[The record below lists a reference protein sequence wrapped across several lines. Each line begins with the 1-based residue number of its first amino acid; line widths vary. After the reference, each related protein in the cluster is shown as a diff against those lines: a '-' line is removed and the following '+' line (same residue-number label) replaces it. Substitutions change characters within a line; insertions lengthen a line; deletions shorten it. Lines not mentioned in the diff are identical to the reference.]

1 MGIYEKFYVSK
12 SKYIYFSE
20 TNHRGGIAVY
30 GELGVRQY
38 YGYTEKE
45 ARRMYEEECEQKI
58 FINKK
63 ER

>member
-1 MGIYEKFYVSK
+1 MSIYISSS

-45 ARRMYEEECEQKI
+45 ARQKYEEECEQKI
-58 FINKK
+58 FINRK